1 MTNHTQE
8 TPKAHKEEPKHK
20 DQHEKKKTPTM
31 DEVVEKLDHHGIHMD
46 EPVET
51 EQTQENK

>member
-8 TPKAHKEEPKHK
+8 TPKTHKEEPKHK

-31 DEVVEKLDHHGIHMD
+31 DDVVEKLDHHGIHMD

>member
-8 TPKAHKEEPKHK
+8 KTKAHKEEPKHK
-20 DQHEKKKTPTM
+20 EQHEKKKTPTM
-31 DEVVEKLDHHGIHMD
+31 DEVVEKLDHHGIHID
-46 EPVET
+46 DKVET